1 MIDRRRLESGGLIVF
16 LVAVSVGLLAIVS
29 SFIGALLWAVL
40 AAILFQSL
48 FQWLLKRWPG
58 HRNRAAAATLLV
70 RAGQVRGSAFFPS
83 SDASP

>member
-40 AAILFQSL
+40 AASWHANL
-48 FQWLLKRWPG
+48 G
-58 HRNRAAAATLLV
+58 
-70 RAGQVRGSAFFPS
+70 
-83 SDASP
+83 